1 MFQMLKVSRRRSRPE
16 AIETRVFG
24 RTATGKTMTATKER
38 RRVNMGED
46 KTVKILKSAIL
57 LEKRGRAFYT
67 TVAQQSDSDAVRQF
81 FVQMADEEKN
91 HIRVLSEQYKVYCE
105 TKHFKSGTYG
115 TESAGAIASQVLT
128 RDLKNQ
134 VSAAGFESAAIAAAM
149 AMEKN
154 AIALYSQRA
163 QEAKDPNEK
172 SLYEW
177 LSDWEQTHLALLVGI
192 EREITEKIWN
202 DNNFWPF

>member
-1 MFQMLKVSRRRSRPE
+1 
-16 AIETRVFG
+16 
-24 RTATGKTMTATKER
+24 
-38 RRVNMGED
+38 
-46 KTVKILKSAIL
+46 
-57 LEKRGRAFYT
+57 
-67 TVAQQSDSDAVRQF
+67 
-81 FVQMADEEKN
+81 
-91 HIRVLSEQYKVYCE
+91 
-105 TKHFKSGTYG
+105 
-115 TESAGAIASQVLT
+115 VLT